1 MQTLGGMVS
10 TLGNSVPN
18 AKQVMKDVVNQINA
32 NVAGYVIGGS
42 PVGAWSS
49 FQAGIERYIDGSRKD
64 ITAPPDMPT
73 GVKGWY
79 EGYLRWRSR
88 TPGLSGSLPDRLN
101 RWAEVE
107 PELDPVRP
115 WLGFTGIRT
124 SESKMKEVDRML
136 ISLGMPLGMPPRTIS
151 QTNNQ
156 GVGASIKLDTNE
168 YNELLRIYAQ
178 DVQMN
183 GMTVQQALVARA
195 KEPDFARLDKYYQ
208 QQTIKLLDDKFMEQA
223 RQTLLQNSL
232 YSDAIQERLEI
243 EQERKQLRGSYK
255 Q

>member
-1 MQTLGGMVS
+1 
-10 TLGNSVPN
+10 
-18 AKQVMKDVVNQINA
+18 
-32 NVAGYVIGGS
+32 
-42 PVGAWSS
+42 
-49 FQAGIERYIDGSRKD
+49 
-64 ITAPPDMPT
+64 
-73 GVKGWY
+73 
-79 EGYLRWRSR
+79 
-88 TPGLSGSLPDRLN
+88 
-101 RWAEVE
+101 
-107 PELDPVRP
+107 
-115 WLGFTGIRT
+115 
-124 SESKMKEVDRML
+124 MKEVDRML